1 MEEVLKGIAILNGDS
16 IVVNKIGYVSE
27 SDIVGYLGSR
37 EGDNQPCTSVEQL
50 ILSGYDNTH
59 TYIVFSTDT
68 SITNNQ
74 PGMGYKYNQSLNAF
88 IPPRQNDT
96 YILNTE
102 TFEWEPDPNLEYDLY
117 ADGTKYKWENG
128 WCKVSN

>member
-1 MEEVLKGIAILNGDS
+1 MEEGLKGFAILNQDGL
-16 IVVNKIGYVSE
+16 VVNKIGYISE
-27 SDIVGYLGSR
+27 NDVVGYLGER
-37 EGDNQPCTSVEQL
+37 DKEPYTSIQQV
-50 ILSGYDNTH
+50 ILNGYDGTH
-59 TYIVFSTDT
+59 TYIEFSTDN

-74 PGMGYKYNQSLNAF
+74 PGMGYKYDESLNAF

-117 ADGTKYKWENG
+117 GDGNKYKWEGG
-128 WCKVSN
+128 WSKVS